1 MSDTQQTQ
9 TPATEAATSG
19 GEQGQ
24 QGEQQEQ
31 SFTQADVDEITAK
44 VRREERRKVSEKF
57 SDYDDLKAKAS
68 EKATAEERLTDL
80 EKQLEQAQRET
91 LRRRVQAAHGIADED
106 ADLFLSGDDE
116 ETLTAQAERLAAR
129 ESERKKRSNHVPTE
143 GKNPRPSQD
152 PMREFTRELFQRG
165 D

>member
-1 MSDTQQTQ
+1 MTTDSHEEPQEQQPQEGAQEQQPETFD
-9 TPATEAATSG
+9 AEYVAKLRKEAAKYRTEAKANAEAAKRLGDIEEKSKTDA
-19 GEQGQ
+19 QR
-24 QGEQQEQ
+24 Q
-31 SFTQADVDEITAK
+31 S
-44 VRREERRKVSEKF
+44 
-57 SDYDDLKAKAS
+57 
-68 EKATAEERLTDL
+68 ERLTDL

-129 ESERKKRSNHVPTE
+129 ESGRKKRSNHVPTE
-143 GKNPRPSQD
+143 GNNPRPSQD